1 MRPSSVEGESMLKR
15 SREFIHAGLQG
26 YINERVVIQLTLL
39 GLFAWVVS
47 YGVFIAN
54 GFESLRFGYSALFVL
69 VPLFCVDAFKMALE
83 TFLRDDFYTGKEE
96 LEKITIVI
104 PTYNGAGVLP
114 ATLDGLLRRFNPE
127 QIIVSSNGST
137 DDTCGLVRRYEGVR
151 LIESKEPIGKVSAI
165 NVALAEV
172 ATPYCLIM
180 DDDVLIGSAT
190 FPTDPLGEVYG
201 GIAFR
206 VLPKTT
212 NWVTLIQAHEYRKS
226 MDIGKVFHNA
236 RATVQN
242 ISGAIGLFKTGELK
256 RQIEI
261 HTGEFCGEDLQRT
274 LLIHLAA
281 DNRGVVIVDSLV
293 ETEVPDTLPSL
304 FKQRVYGWNPGM
316 YSNFLNYLRLL
327 IRKNIPWTLKY
338 DAFYNAVLVTLT
350 DPLRV
355 VALPVLIFNPA
366 IALVIYATY
375 VFLESIPYLALK
387 RKEPYWVVLA
397 FPLYGI
403 FNFVGRI
410 TAFAVFA
417 YRRFAVL
424 FARQDKPDD
433 YRHAHLLHKF
443 SGVIASQ
450 MLSLLLMLGMLV
462 FYFVSG
468 TSRLVLFA
476 YSEVVKLAF

>member
-1 MRPSSVEGESMLKR
+1 
-15 SREFIHAGLQG
+15 
-26 YINERVVIQLTLL
+26 
-39 GLFAWVVS
+39 
-47 YGVFIAN
+47 
-54 GFESLRFGYSALFVL
+54 
-69 VPLFCVDAFKMALE
+69 
-83 TFLRDDFYTGKEE
+83 
-96 LEKITIVI
+96 
-104 PTYNGAGVLP
+104 
-114 ATLDGLLRRFNPE
+114 
-127 QIIVSSNGST
+127 
-137 DDTCGLVRRYEGVR
+137 VRRYKGVR

-180 DDDVLIGSAT
+180 DDDVLIGGAT
-190 FPTDPLGEVYG
+190 FPTDPLGEIYG

-206 VLPKTT
+206 VLPKKT

-327 IRKNIPWTLKY
+327 TRKNIPWTLKY
-338 DAFYNAVLVTLT
+338 DAFYNAVLVTLA

-387 RKEPYWVVLA
+387 RKEPYWVVPV

-417 YRRFAVL
+417 YRRFAVM

-433 YRHAHLLHKF
+433 YRHAPLMHKF

-450 MLSLLLMLGMLV
+450 MLSLLLMLGMLAS
-462 FYFVSG
+462 YFTNG
-468 TSRLVLFA
+468 AGRLSLHI
-476 YSEVVKLAF
+476 YTQVVKLAF